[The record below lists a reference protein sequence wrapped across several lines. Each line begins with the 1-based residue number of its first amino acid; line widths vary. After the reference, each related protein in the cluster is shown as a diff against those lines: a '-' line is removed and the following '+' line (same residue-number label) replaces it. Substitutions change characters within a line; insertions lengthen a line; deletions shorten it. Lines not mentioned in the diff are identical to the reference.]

1 MEIGDRTAPEFG
13 CEIAIGRDGIGVVDL
28 IETPSG
34 RQFHRDEAGRSRSC
48 DRVHDRQQE
57 GRSALNAAAPLVGPQ
72 LAVCR
77 KKLHLQIAR
86 RRSEE
91 NTTELQ
97 SLKRISYAVLCLNNK
112 KQK

>member
-48 DRVHDRQQE
+48 DRVHDRQKE

-72 LAVCR
+72 IGVCR
-77 KKLHLQIAR
+77 KKLH
-86 RRSEE
+86 RSEE
-91 NTTELQ
+91 HTSELQ
-97 SLKRISYAVLCLNNK
+97 SLMRISYAVLRWNNK
-112 KQK
+112 RTKYPHP

>member
-48 DRVHDRQQE
+48 DRVHDRQKE

-72 LAVCR
+72 IGVCR
-77 KKLHLQIAR
+77 KKLHWQ
-86 RRSEE
+86 RSEE
-91 NTTELQ
+91 HTSELQ
-97 SLKRISYAVLCLNNK
+97 SLMRISYAVFCLKNK
-112 KQK
+112 RP